1 VTSLAVLL
9 LLLSQDLLER
19 EKSYRRSLSPAPD
32 LSSVKPARASVNLG
46 PSQDF
51 ACGSFDLKSSFRSLF
66 DRNVKEEF
74 LGSALGALQGQLAGS
89 ALVLACYASPTVCD
103 ALKHYRASANAMLG
117 MELDACRSVEHA
129 LGDPERQAQARA
141 VKECL
146 DQKARAGIPLDQ
158 AQRACARAA
167 EIRGLDGRPVREI
180 DLRKDLG
187 LSSPL
192 VPDLKIGA
200 GVFRAESC
208 GTAVVEAYEARRKAA
223 LETWDQAVRDPGKAP
238 ADRLGG
244 VTRAELEEIA
254 AMEPAARAAAVR
266 SVAAAQALS
275 GLVTEAHEAERKLE
289 SAELLASP
297 EVREEIAR
305 RRTQLR
311 NEMGRLA
318 ESFEAER
325 RLNEAVA
332 SAGRTAHG
340 AAAVRAR
347 ERLAERRWE
356 ESNASARDRVK
367 PWGCEVRKGAND
379 EARR

>member
-1 VTSLAVLL
+1 MISVAILALVLP
-9 LLLSQDLLER
+9 QDLLER
-19 EKSYRRSLSPAPD
+19 ERSIRRGLAPAPD
-32 LSSVKPARASVNLG
+32 LSSVKPARASVDLG
-46 PSQDF
+46 AGADF
-51 ACGSFDLKSSFRSLF
+51 ACGSFDLKASFRSLF

-117 MELDACRSVEHA
+117 MEFDACRSVEQA
-129 LGDPERQAQARA
+129 LGDVERQAQARA

-146 DQKARAGIPLDQ
+146 DRKARAGAPLDQ
-158 AQRACARAA
+158 AQRACAKAS
-167 EIRGLDGRPVREI
+167 EIRGLDGRAVREI

-187 LSSPL
+187 LSGPL

-200 GVFRAESC
+200 GVFRAESR
-208 GTAVVEAYEARRKAA
+208 GTAVVEAYEARRRSAV
-223 LETWDQAVRDPGKAP
+223 ETWEAAVRDPAKAP
-238 ADRLGG
+238 MDRLGG
-244 VTRAELEEIA
+244 VTRVELEGIA
-254 AMEPAARAAAVR
+254 AMEPAARGAAVR
-266 SVAAAQALS
+266 SVAAAQALA
-275 GLVTEAHEAERKLE
+275 GLVAEAHETERRLE

-318 ESFEAER
+318 ETFEAER
-325 RLNEAVA
+325 RVNEAVA
-332 SAGRTAHG
+332 AAGRAG
-340 AAAVRAR
+340 LGEAAVRAR
-347 ERLAERRWE
+347 DRLAGRRWE
-356 ESNASARDRVK
+356 ESTASARDRVR